1 MRLASA
7 SARGLWLCLA
17 CEQLNRAPGDGGA
30 ARCARCG
37 APVHAR
43 KPQSLSRSWAF
54 LVAACLLYI
63 PANLLPVMESGSLFL
78 AQSDTILSGAIY
90 LWTTGSWALAI
101 IVFVASIVVPGAKIA
116 SLAFLL
122 VTAQRR
128 SPWRLDERARLYRV
142 TAYIGRWSM
151 VDIFV
156 GALLVA
162 LVRFGPFAS
171 IEPGPGAIAFGAVVV
186 LTMLASMSFDPRLT
200 WDTVDTRHG

>member
-1 MRLASA
+1 MMPSA
-7 SARGLWLCLA
+7 TRRGLWLCLT
-17 CEQLNRAPGDGGA
+17 CEQLNRAPAGDA
-30 ARCARCG
+30 SAQCARCG
-37 APVHAR
+37 AAIHAR
-43 KPQSLSRSWAF
+43 KPASLARSWAY
-54 LVAACLLYI
+54 LIAACLLYI

-78 AQSDTILSGAIY
+78 AQSDTIMSGAIY
-90 LWTTGSWALAI
+90 LWKTGSWHLAV

-116 SLAFLL
+116 SLALL
-122 VTAQRR
+122 LSAAQRG
-128 SPWRLDERARLYRV
+128 STWRLDQRARLYRV

-162 LVRFGPFAS
+162 LVQFGPFAA

-200 WDTVDTRHG
+200 WDPVNARHG